1 MQLTDTTTNTKT
13 VYIYFKDFEWYASE
27 AHESNVGHPKKSEVY
42 RAILNTDTKT
52 YRVFYEV
59 ENKLDAVY
67 LASLITDAEADYNY
81 RSDAVE
87 ITKANI
93 LELQLKE
100 TQLDQIVKWSKEN
113 NKPIADFMGLQPAAP
128 SQQQMNA
135 QQVKEFIDQQEVMK
149 DFTELGQFLGDLL
162 QADPALYNALADF
175 IYSLSQAEVDIDA
188 DYPSMSP
195 VLGAGTNISKA
206 LKHIRIYGSEDR
218 RTNLNTEDLHLA
230 MQAILEELVRRQ
242 FHQA

>member
-1 MQLTDTTTNTKT
+1 MQLTDTTNNTRI
-13 VYIYFKDFEWYASE
+13 VYIYFKDFEWFASE
-27 AHESNVGHPKKSEVY
+27 AHETNVGHPKKGEIY

-59 ENKLDAVY
+59 EDRLDAVY
-67 LASLITDAEADYNY
+67 LASLVTDDESDYNY
-81 RSDAVE
+81 RSDALE
-87 ITKANI
+87 LTKSNI
-93 LELQLKE
+93 LGFQLKE
-100 TQLDQIVKWSKEN
+100 NQLDQIIKWSKEN
-113 NKPIADFMGLQPAAP
+113 NKPITDFMGLQPAAP
-128 SQQQMNA
+128 PQQQMNA
-135 QQVKEFIDQQEVMK
+135 QQVKEFINQQEVMK

-175 IYSLSQAEVDIDA
+175 IYSLSQAEVDIDS
-188 DYPSMSP
+188 DYISMSP

-206 LKHIRIYGSEDR
+206 LKHIRMYGSEDR